1 MSSEA
6 HSIGAVRKF
15 LSIPGRDIVP
25 LLASISLQLV
35 LGTFF
40 GHAYDMRIFMS
51 TGYLTS
57 SGQDPYIL
65 PDLRA
70 VFNNPDF
77 IGMTS
82 IGYPPPWPLIL
93 GVIYLLTFATTHNFL
108 LYNLGIKLPSIL
120 ANLALAY
127 LVRDILEAQNVRPRM
142 ARAAWLFM
150 LFNPFALYFTA
161 AWGQFDTLLALLT
174 LISLVLLSRQ
184 RLIPA
189 AILLALAISL
199 KPTPV
204 AVVLAA
210 VIYLLSPPWRRLG
223 TYLITFAISIFVF
236 CVLPFIIFKWD
247 ASPIYHGWNNQ
258 FTVSGGMALTTLYEL
273 IADTYVLPGS
283 WWLLGV
289 LWLPAILIGSMF
301 LPRGELGFVTL
312 LKNSLALTLIF
323 FLTRTWL
330 SEQNLALILP
340 MVLILTCIGELPKLA
355 FHAAWLLPLL
365 FTIFNTTPAQ
375 LLFPIRPELM
385 AYLLRLSDVYR
396 TQRLWARMLVVI
408 PWQVAGW
415 WMVAYCFRKESAK
428 PHEI

>member
-6 HSIGAVRKF
+6 GAKSKSQSAMV
-15 LSIPGRDIVP
+15 IPGRDILP
-25 LLASISLQLV
+25 LVASVGLQLI
-35 LGTFF
+35 LGALF
-40 GHAYDMRIFMS
+40 GHAYDIRIFMA

-93 GVIYLLTFATTHNFL
+93 GVIYLLTYATTHNFL
-108 LYNLGIKLPSIL
+108 FYNLGIKLPSII
-120 ANLALAY
+120 ANIALAY
-127 LVRDILEAQNVRPRM
+127 LVRDILQDHNARPGV

-174 LISLVLLSRQ
+174 LLALRLLSKQ
-184 RLIPA
+184 RLVVA
-189 AILLALAISL
+189 AVLLALAISL

-204 AVVLAA
+204 AVGLAA
-210 VIYLLSPPWRRLG
+210 VAYLWKPPWTKLAKFG
-223 TYLITFAISIFVF
+223 AAFAVSMLVF
-236 CVLPFIIFKWD
+236 CILPFVIFKWD

-258 FTVSGGMALTTLYEL
+258 FTVSGGMSITTLYEL
-273 IADTYVLPGS
+273 VADTYVLPGR

-289 LWLPAILIGSMF
+289 LWIPATIVGAIF
-301 LPRGELGFVTL
+301 LPRGERGFLAL
-312 LKNSLALTLIF
+312 LKNSLSITLIF

-330 SEQNLALILP
+330 SEQNLALILT
-340 MVLILTCIGELPKLA
+340 MVLILAGTGELPWLA
-355 FHAAWLLPLL
+355 FHATWALPLI
-365 FTIFNTTPAQ
+365 FTVFNTTPAQ
-375 LLFPIRPELM
+375 LLFPVDSNLM
-385 AYLLRLSDVYR
+385 ATLLRSAEVYR
-396 TQRLWARMLVVI
+396 TQRLLARMLVVI
-408 PWQVAGW
+408 PWWVTGW
-415 WMVAYCFRKESAK
+415 WMVARCYKTGRVKSA
-428 PHEI
+428 